1 MSEHRRKGPSRFGR
15 SLALGLVTAAIF
27 LGLILGGAAW
37 AGWTVTNN
45 GLSPVNWINVNRMLR
60 EC

>member
-27 LGLILGGAAW
+27 LGLILGLSGTR
-37 AGWTVTNN
+37 AGTAEPNC
-45 GLSPVNWINVNRMLR
+45 P
-60 EC
+60 